1 MRKEMA
7 MTEVYR
13 AIAGSFWRGEV
24 GLLIG
29 AGMSAE
35 SDVGLGSTIARRMLR
50 RAVLGEQQ
58 EDVSNPVIDQLAVQY
73 PFEAI
78 AEFLKEKVEYQD
90 IAGWLRVQGG
100 LGAVHPSKAHYLL
113 RDLYGLVPASFPKVI
128 FTTNFDTLI
137 EDAFESEAVC
147 VTRVN
152 LRDLIKARESGKIA
166 VVHLHGALKHPD
178 SIIAGEAA
186 LLDAEGP
193 LFDLL
198 RGALSTDIFVLAGYS
213 LADTNLR
220 SIFFDVQRVS
230 KTRQGLQK
238 RTKRTFAVSPA
249 AGEYNDDASEASI
262 ARVMWKQRGVEHIP
276 VGAGQFMALLYEA
289 THNFIRFEM
298 RQRVADKLGKTPEAL
313 DNLLDT
319 AAKPFGV
326 ISPNDLLVYL
336 YYSLTGLEGKS

>member
-1 MRKEMA
+1 MVV
-7 MTEVYR
+7 TEVFR
-13 AIAGSFWRGEV
+13 TIAGSFWRGEV
-24 GLLIG
+24 GLLVG

-35 SDVGLGSTIARRMLR
+35 SHVALGSTIARRMLR

-58 EDVSNPVIDQLAVQY
+58 EDVPNPVIDALAVQY

-78 AEFLKEKVEYQD
+78 AEFLKEKVAYQD
-90 IAGWLRVQGG
+90 IAGWLNAQGG
-100 LGAVHPSKAHYLL
+100 LADAKPSKAHCLL
-113 RDLYGLVPASFPKVI
+113 RDLYGLVPARFPKII

-147 VTRVN
+147 VTSVN
-152 LRDLIKARESGKIA
+152 LRELVKARESGKIA
-166 VVHLHGALKHPD
+166 VVHLHGAVTHPD

-198 RGALSTDIFVLAGYS
+198 RGALSTDIFVLMGYS

-220 SIFFDVQRVS
+220 SVFFDVQRVS

-238 RTKRTFAVSPA
+238 RTFAVSPA
-249 AGEYNDDASEASI
+249 DGEFTDGASAASI

-276 VGAGQFMALLYEA
+276 VTAGEFMASLYEA
-289 THNFIRFEM
+289 THNFIQFEM
-298 RQRVADKLGKTPEAL
+298 RQRVAEALGKTPATL
-313 DNLLDT
+313 DNLLET
-319 AAKPFGV
+319 AARPFGV
-326 ISPNDLLVYL
+326 IEPQDLLVYL
-336 YYSLTGLEGKS
+336 YYSLTSLGRKS